1 MLLSFQP
8 RLFRRHTRFSLVL
21 ALAALAAPAS
31 AQTVPLAP
39 ETIGDPPP
47 LAPAPAPDWGLAVA
61 VRYSNIPYA
70 SGKDAVTDFVPLF
83 FYEGERLYLRGL
95 EGGYRLWLP
104 ADPRPIP
111 GWGLDAVARYRF
123 YDIPREQQNADR
135 RDALDVGLRL
145 VRPLSPAWRAEA
157 DLLSDT
163 DARTHAIA
171 RLAGDFGRG
180 PWHYSPALELRVKSS
195 AFNSRYY
202 GFDERDVDAG
212 ADIRARLRFRRHLW
226 SNIHLVGAAEVGLLD
241 SAARNS
247 AFVEDDW
254 EWEGML
260 GLGVFAPPSKLEAV
274 EPAGPLARPYV
285 RFAQGWGS
293 DARLGEILV
302 GQNRSDG
309 VPVYMSSLF
318 YGHPLSDTL
327 FSLPVEVY
335 LTPGLAHH
343 YASSV
348 QGAATEYVLAVKFHY
363 TADIPL
369 LGRVRFGAAEGL
381 SYMDSITFYEQRDME
396 RKGYRSS
403 RLLNHLDFSAEL
415 NLGDLFRSRRLDRL
429 WLGAAIHHRSGI
441 FETAS
446 LFGRIKGG
454 ANFNTVTVNW
464 EL

>member
-1 MLLSFQP
+1 MPS
-8 RLFRRHTRFSLVL
+8 LFRDLRRLGQF
-21 ALAALAAPAS
+21 ALSAALAF
-31 AQTVPLAP
+31 VPLHA
-39 ETIGDPPP
+39 ELGDESHLTPDSGPLPP
-47 LAPAPAPDWGLAVA
+47 LASASAPDWGLAMA
-61 VRYSNIPYA
+61 FRYSNIPYA
-70 SGKDAVTDFVPLF
+70 TGKDAVTDLVPLF

-95 EGGYRLWLP
+95 EGGYRLYQP
-104 ADPRPIP
+104 AHPRPLP
-111 GWGLDAVARYRF
+111 GYGLDAVARYRF
-123 YDIPREQQNADR
+123 YDLPREQQNADR
-135 RDALDVGLRL
+135 RDAVDLGLRV
-145 VRPLSPAWRAEA
+145 VRPLSQIWRAEA
-157 DLLSDT
+157 DFLADT
-163 DARTHAIA
+163 EARTHDIL
-171 RLAGDFGRG
+171 RLTGDLIDG
-180 PWHYSPALELRVKSS
+180 PYNVTPAVELRVKSS

-202 GFDERDVDAG
+202 GLDESDVDAG
-212 ADIRARLRFRRHLW
+212 ADLRGRVRFRRHLW
-226 SNIHLVGAAEVGLLD
+226 SNIHLIGAAEIGLLD
-241 SAARNS
+241 SAARRS
-247 AFVEDDW
+247 KFLEDNW

-260 GLGVFAPPSKLEAV
+260 GLGVFPAPSALEKV
-274 EPAGPLARPYV
+274 DGSGPLARPYV

-327 FSLPVEVY
+327 FGLPIEVY

-363 TADIPL
+363 TLNWPWRIRL
-369 LGRVRFGAAEGL
+369 GAAEGL
-381 SYMDSITFYEQRDME
+381 SYMDSITFYEERDLQ
-396 RKGYRSS
+396 RKGYEPS

-415 NLGDLFRSRRLDRL
+415 NLGDVFRSVRLERL

-454 ANFNTVTVNW
+454 ANFNTVTINW